1 MAPDRMARMRTPP
14 PVSGGALQEIAR
26 ELPRPFGGRL
36 ALLLERE
43 RVLGPIMLAPAA
55 LYIILLVAAPLFFAL
70 YLSLSNATTGSQTFE
85 FVGPANFVRAMQ
97 STIFRSALANTF
109 IFTIIAQVVVIIL
122 GNILALTL
130 QQRFLGRSIVRFL
143 ILLPWATPITLAA
156 IGWKWMFDSLYSV
169 VNWMLRAV
177 HILGSTDFPQ
187 WLGVPGLAMAAVI
200 IVHVWR
206 TVPFSAVVILA
217 GLTSIPQ
224 EVMDAAAVDGA
235 GYFQRLFH
243 ILLPMLLPILTIA
256 VLFGTVFTFTDMG
269 VVYILTSGGPF
280 NTTHVLSSWAFQVG
294 IIAGDLAQGAAVA
307 LFLLPVLLV
316 GAITMLRIA
325 SRAET
330 GV

>member
-1 MAPDRMARMRTPP
+1 MRRLP
-14 PVSGGALQEIAR
+14 PVSGGALQEVAPG
-26 ELPRPFGGRL
+26 LPRPGATRL

-43 RVLGPIMLAPAA
+43 RVLGPVMLAPAA
-55 LYIILLVAAPLFFAL
+55 LYIILLVAAPLVFAL

-85 FVGPANFVRAMQ
+85 FVGPANFVRAVQ

-109 IFTIIAQVVVIIL
+109 IFTIIAQILVIVF

-130 QQRFLGRSIVRFL
+130 QQPFPGRSIVRFL
-143 ILLPWATPITLAA
+143 ILLPWATPISLAA

-169 VNWMLRAV
+169 VNWMLKAV
-177 HILGSTDFPQ
+177 HILGPTDFPQ
-187 WLGVPGLAMAAVI
+187 WLGVPHLAMAAVI
-200 IVHVWR
+200 MVHVWR
-206 TVPFSAVVILA
+206 TFPFSAVVILA

-224 EVMDAAAVDGA
+224 EVLDAAAVDGA
-235 GYFQRLFH
+235 GFGQRLFH
-243 ILLPMLLPILTIA
+243 ILLPMLMPIITIA

-269 VVYILTSGGPF
+269 VVYVLTSGGPF